1 MYAAIHTHSD
11 ISFTLEQLSQ
21 YLSDSAEHHGHALK
35 GLLQYVWST
44 INLEIMYELS
54 ESQDLLEYS
63 DSDYASDK
71 LDRRSI
77 LGHVFLLE
85 REPVS
90 WASQKQ
96 KSVTTLITEA
106 KYMAMSMCAK
116 TGVWLTQILRNIE
129 LVLGLSPDHSLPRR
143 RRLHLLGE

>member
-1 MYAAIHTHSD
+1 MYAAIHTHPD
-11 ISFTLEQLSQ
+11 ISFALGQLSQ

-90 WASQKQ
+90 
-96 KSVTTLITEA
+96 
-106 KYMAMSMCAK
+106 
-116 TGVWLTQILRNIE
+116 
-129 LVLGLSPDHSLPRR
+129 
-143 RRLHLLGE
+143 